1 LKLIHLTIC
10 YIRTVICL
18 LDSYF
23 VLFIVLDS
31 ENGEPITNEEL
42 KYGMKVAVIALE
54 DSPLMKTKKALKVVG
69 PRAFGYEFDYIPLC
83 KAHK

>member
-1 LKLIHLTIC
+1 MLQSA
-10 YIRTVICL
+10 TVIRL
-18 LDSYF
+18 LDNYF

-42 KYGMKVAVIALE
+42 KYGIKVAVITLE

-69 PRAFGYEFDYIPLC
+69 PRAFGYEFDYTPFIE
-83 KAHK
+83 AT